1 MQHKLLINGELVVGE
16 GEAQPVYNP
25 ATGEV
30 LLEIHEA
37 SAAQVDAAVN
47 AADHAFTQWGQ
58 TTPKQRS
65 ECLHKLA
72 DMIEAHAETFA
83 RLESLNCGKPLH
95 CVVNDEIPAV
105 VDVFRFF
112 AGAARCLNGLAAGEY
127 LEGHTSMIR
136 RDPVGV
142 VASIAPWNYPLMMA
156 AWKLAPALAAGN
168 CVVIKPSEI
177 TPLTALTLG
186 ELAKAIFPPGVLNV
200 LFGRGKTVGDPLTG
214 HHKVRMVSLTG
225 SIATGE
231 HILAHTASSIKR
243 THMELGGKAPVIVF
257 DDADIDAVV
266 EGVRTFG
273 FYNAGQ
279 DCTAACRIYAQK
291 GVYERLVSK
300 LGAAIATL
308 KMGAPDD
315 ENTELGPLSSQAH
328 LTRVSDAVA
337 RAKAQGHIN
346 VVTGGEKAAGKGY
359 YFQPTL
365 LAGALQDDDIVQRE
379 VFGPVVSVTAFETEE
394 QVLAWANDSRYGLA
408 SSVWTQDVGR
418 AHRLSARLQYGCT
431 WVNTHFML
439 VSEMPHG
446 GQKLSGYGKD
456 MSLYGLEDYTVVRH
470 VMIRH

>member
-1 MQHKLLINGELVVGE
+1 MQHQLFINGELVNGE
-16 GEAQPVYNP
+16 GEEQAVYNP

-30 LLEIHEA
+30 LLSIAEA
-37 SAAQVDAAVN
+37 SHAQVDAAVE
-47 AADHAFTQWGQ
+47 AADRAFAEWGQ
-58 TTPKQRS
+58 TTPKARADALLQ
-65 ECLHKLA
+65 LA
-72 DMIEAHAETFA
+72 QVIEDNAEMFA

-95 CVVNDEIPAV
+95 CVLNDELPAV

-136 RDPVGV
+136 RDPLGV

-177 TPLTALTLG
+177 TPLTLLKLA
-186 ELAKAIFPPGVLNV
+186 ELAQGIFPPGVLNV
-200 LFGRGKTVGDPLTG
+200 LFGRGQSVGDRLTG

-231 HILAHTASSIKR
+231 HIISHTASSIKR

-257 DDADIDAVV
+257 DDADLDAVV

-291 GVYERLVSK
+291 GIYDALVEK
-300 LGAAIATL
+300 LGAAVASL
-308 KMGAPDD
+308 KMGEPND
-315 ENTELGPLSSQAH
+315 ESTELGPLSSQAH
-328 LTRVSDAVA
+328 LDRVA
-337 RAKAQGHIN
+337 RAVDEAKALGHIK
-346 VVTGGEKAAGKGY
+346 VVTGGNKQPGAGY
-359 YFQPTL
+359 YYQPTL
-365 LAGALQDDDIVQRE
+365 LAGAKQEDGIVQRE
-379 VFGPVVSVTAFETEE
+379 VFGPVVSVTEFDDEA
-394 QVLAWANDSRYGLA
+394 QVLGWANDSNYGLA
-408 SSVWTQDVGR
+408 SSVWTKDVGR
-418 AHRLSARLQYGCT
+418 AHRISARLQYGCT

-446 GQKLSGYGKD
+446 GQKHSGYGKD
-456 MSLYGLEDYTVVRH
+456 MSVYGLEDYTVVRH
-470 VMIRH
+470 VMIKH

>member
-1 MQHKLLINGELVVGE
+1 MQHQLFINGELVNGE
-16 GEAQPVYNP
+16 GEEQAVYNP

-30 LLEIHEA
+30 LLSIAEA
-37 SAAQVDAAVN
+37 SHAQVDAAVE
-47 AADHAFTQWGQ
+47 AADRAFIKWGQ
-58 TTPKQRS
+58 TTPKARADALLQ
-65 ECLHKLA
+65 LA
-72 DMIEAHAETFA
+72 QVIEDNAEMFA

-95 CVVNDEIPAV
+95 CVLNDELPAV

-136 RDPVGV
+136 RDPLGV

-177 TPLTALTLG
+177 TPLTLLKLA
-186 ELAKAIFPPGVLNV
+186 ELAQGIFPAGVLNV
-200 LFGRGKTVGDPLTG
+200 LFGRGQSVGDRLTG

-231 HILAHTASSIKR
+231 HIISHTASSIKR

-257 DDADIDAVV
+257 DDADLDAVV

-291 GVYERLVSK
+291 GIYDALVEK
-300 LGAAIATL
+300 LGAAVARL
-308 KMGAPDD
+308 KMGEPND
-315 ENTELGPLSSQAH
+315 ESTELGPLSSQAH
-328 LTRVSDAVA
+328 LDRVA
-337 RAKAQGHIN
+337 RAVDEAKALGHIK
-346 VVTGGEKAAGKGY
+346 VVTGGNKQPGAGY
-359 YFQPTL
+359 YYQPTL
-365 LAGALQDDDIVQRE
+365 LAGAKQEDAIVQRE
-379 VFGPVVSVTAFETEE
+379 VFGPVVSVTEFDDEA
-394 QVLAWANDSRYGLA
+394 QVLGWANDSNYGLA
-408 SSVWTQDVGR
+408 SSVWTKDVGR
-418 AHRLSARLQYGCT
+418 AHRISARLQYGCT

-446 GQKLSGYGKD
+446 GQKHSGYGKD
-456 MSLYGLEDYTVVRH
+456 MSVYGLEDYTVVRH
-470 VMIRH
+470 VMIKH